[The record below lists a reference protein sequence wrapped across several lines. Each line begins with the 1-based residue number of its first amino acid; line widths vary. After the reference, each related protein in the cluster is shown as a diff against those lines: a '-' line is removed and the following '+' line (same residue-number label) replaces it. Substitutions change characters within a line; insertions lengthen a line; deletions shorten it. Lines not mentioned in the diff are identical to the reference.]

1 MAQKRA
7 EMIVETR
14 SKLIKAAREAFA
26 VKGYADSSMDDLTAE
41 AGLTRG
47 ALYHHFGG
55 KKGLL
60 EAVIAQI
67 DGEMTARL
75 SDVISAASSNWEG
88 FVEESIAY
96 IKMALEPEIQRI
108 VLLDGPAVLGDP
120 SQWPSQSACMQ
131 NTQHS
136 IQRLIKEGTIREV
149 DAEATG
155 RLVMGALLG
164 ASLWIANAEDPH
176 SASSKAIESF
186 VVLASGLLIEGDE
199 NKKL

>member
-7 EMIVETR
+7 DMIVETR
-14 SKLIKAAREAFA
+14 GKLIKAARQAFA
-26 VKGYADSSMDDLTAE
+26 MKGYADSSMDELTAD

-60 EAVIAQI
+60 EAVIAEI
-67 DGEMTARL
+67 DGEMVQRL
-75 SDVISAASSNWEG
+75 AAIIDESSSTWDG
-88 FVEESIAY
+88 FIDESIAY

-120 SQWPSQSACMQ
+120 SQWPSQNACVKS
-131 NTQHS
+131 TQDS
-136 IQRLIKEGTIREV
+136 IQKLVEEGTIHAV
-149 DAEATG
+149 DAEATA

-164 ASLWIANAEDPH
+164 ASLWIAHADDPQ
-176 SASSKAIESF
+176 SASLKAIEGF
-186 VVLASGLLIEGDE
+186 VTLASGLLLGE
-199 NKKL
+199 